1 MPKIKVWFSIILVT
15 VNTATNIVDKSRKIT
30 LKLGNRYLNI
40 LKACE
45 HVIKMTANTQY
56 CLVDDDDT

>member
-1 MPKIKVWFSIILVT
+1 MK

-45 HVIKMTANTQY
+45 HVIKMTTNAQY